1 MQLDRPTNQEVPT
14 PWYRQTWLI
23 ILILVFGA
31 FRFKILMEG
40 PIYDDPIYWLKAGD
54 WLYLIIPIL
63 FAAIMFRPPSNGQL
77 KRPIGRR
84 LLRCI
89 FLGWFIQVA
98 IRFSIQGPALFI
110 LSVREG
116 TLRDGVGG
124 NVGTLLLGWLSA
136 LIFAFPFVFITSVL
150 DSLSARKSRLHGLG
164 GNDEWGKT
172 E

>member
-1 MQLDRPTNQEVPT
+1 MESDRLTNQEVPT

-23 ILILVFGA
+23 ILIFVFGA

-40 PIYDDPIYWLKAGD
+40 PVYDDPIYWLKVGG
-54 WLYLIIPIL
+54 WLHLIIPVV

-77 KRPIGRR
+77 KRPLGRR

-98 IRFSIQGPALFI
+98 IRFSLQGPALYV

-136 LIFAFPFVFITSVL
+136 LIFAFPFMVIASVL
-150 DSLSARKSRLHGLG
+150 DSLSARKSRRQRLG
-164 GNDEWGKT
+164 EMTNA
-172 E
+172 